1 MTLTP
6 GTTQVFNARHENGT
20 TWVLAATVKRGDE
33 FMTRKAK
40 EFARN
45 YCRKHL
51 IPGTVTLTNA
61 DSGDVMIINVSDSY
75 TWKDTK

>member
-6 GTTQVFNARHENGT
+6 NTTQVFNARHENGT
-20 TWVLAATVKRGDE
+20 IWVLAANAKRGDE
-33 FMTRKAK
+33 FMARKVK

-61 DSGDVMIINVSDSY
+61 NSGDVMIINVSDSY